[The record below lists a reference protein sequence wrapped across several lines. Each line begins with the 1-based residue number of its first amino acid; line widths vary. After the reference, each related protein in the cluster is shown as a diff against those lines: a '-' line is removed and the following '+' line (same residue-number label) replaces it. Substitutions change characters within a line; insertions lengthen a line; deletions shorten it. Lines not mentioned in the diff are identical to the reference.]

1 MNVFT
6 CHLESADSV
15 RTNPSR
21 PFANRHFHKLFA
33 EAFVHLLFG
42 ERIRSGQ
49 VPLFDSNGFV
59 QVIAEL
65 LQAKERFEAERKS
78 DAKFIPNFLPVVMT
92 HYEGTS
98 ANHRFLNSKTVL
110 YETVASRLLSDGFEL
125 SAMPSIGKNLVLRK
139 KLAMEVTHNKTLDP
153 NSLSQSVLNDMGNDA
168 AEIEHF
174 GRLSI
179 IEKYFRSN
187 TAAVE
192 QNQLQ
197 RKVDWKITIL
207 KSFEMELE
215 PAEAEIRDIVEFY
228 KSIASDSTV
237 VNRSHVYDRSQKL
250 FNDPTRSAI
259 ANELVDSLYMW
270 NEARL
275 AGAATETTSSG
286 VEGDDPEVRRQGE
299 AISDWADQSKS
310 AMVASSNQMELRP
323 VLQQG
328 PHDDRNPIASSEYRK
343 ELLAGLADF
352 FVDAEFAEFRRQAI
366 KELNFNPDHIL
377 EYWQKTLDRVRVH
390 PSLGKMIDIAI
401 SHRGIVVVKF
411 REHQLGTKLPGLAAD
426 TETSDEI
433 REEFQSNPG
442 MHESQGANMSTG

>member
-98 ANHRFLNSKTVL
+98 ANHRFLNPKTVL

-168 AEIEHF
+168 NEIEH
-174 GRLSI
+174 GSI
-179 IEKYFRSN
+179 RVSVSYNSC
-187 TAAVE
+187 
-192 QNQLQ
+192 
-197 RKVDWKITIL
+197 KIIG
-207 KSFEMELE
+207 
-215 PAEAEIRDIVEFY
+215 I
-228 KSIASDSTV
+228 
-237 VNRSHVYDRSQKL
+237 H
-250 FNDPTRSAI
+250 
-259 ANELVDSLYMW
+259 
-270 NEARL
+270 RL
-275 AGAATETTSSG
+275 AK
-286 VEGDDPEVRRQGE
+286 PPR
-299 AISDWADQSKS
+299 
-310 AMVASSNQMELRP
+310 
-323 VLQQG
+323 VL
-328 PHDDRNPIASSEYRK
+328 
-343 ELLAGLADF
+343 
-352 FVDAEFAEFRRQAI
+352 
-366 KELNFNPDHIL
+366 
-377 EYWQKTLDRVRVH
+377 
-390 PSLGKMIDIAI
+390 
-401 SHRGIVVVKF
+401 
-411 REHQLGTKLPGLAAD
+411 
-426 TETSDEI
+426 
-433 REEFQSNPG
+433 
-442 MHESQGANMSTG
+442 